1 MLYLYA
7 IAADLRDVADLTGIQ
22 GEALALVRLDGA
34 LLVAGEVEAT
44 SPVDEAALNA
54 QDALV
59 RQLHERAAALL
70 PMRFGST
77 ATTQEDARRA
87 IATTPK
93 LLERLTAVRGAEQMI
108 VRVLGERSR
117 VRTAIPTE
125 GSGARYLEALAEA
138 RRAPP
143 ELLAIAA
150 AGRALQRDVR
160 IEPAEQPGVI
170 GSVYHLI
177 DRGRADEYRALID
190 DAARGMD
197 QVRVRVSG
205 PSPAYAFA

>member
-7 IAADLRDVADLTGIQ
+7 IAAELGDVADLTGVQ
-22 GEALALVRLDGA
+22 GEALTLISLERA
-34 LLVAGEVEAT
+34 LLVAGEVDA
-44 SPVDEAALNA
+44 SPAIDAAALTA

-77 ATTQEDARRA
+77 ASTQEDARRA
-87 IATTPK
+87 LTALPQF
-93 LLERLTAVRGAEQMI
+93 LERLAAVRGAEQMI
-108 VRVLGERSR
+108 VRVLGEPSPRS
-117 VRTAIPTE
+117 TAIPRD
-125 GSGARYLEALAEA
+125 GSGARYLEARAEA
-138 RRAPP
+138 RRAAP

-150 AGRALQRDVR
+150 AGQPLQRNVR
-160 IEPAEQPGVI
+160 IEPAEEPGMI

-177 DRGRADEYRALID
+177 DRGRADQYRVLIE
-190 DAARGMD
+190 DAARLMD
-197 QVRVRVSG
+197 HVRVRVSG